1 MPAEEGSM
9 HFLHSIHRFC
19 SNAKNAFASKARILP
34 PTRAGTYRYI
44 DPKAFAIEDS
54 SKILQTLGANQSLL
68 KINRVVS
75 DKMVTIIDSQMVQG
89 MAKGTLTREEWDKK
103 YMKADALYIYQLGCS
118 LAERAAK
125 ETEKD
130 RTHMMELAEMF
141 LGYGKHFERLKK
153 YGLSSADMLM
163 SRECD
168 EHIAFLSKE
177 TSINEFY
184 VAILTDMI
192 PYVVFSNY
200 LLQSIGS
207 SDNNPW
213 EEYAR
218 KYGDLNNHYA
228 KDKLGKTIKIVNEI
242 LVKRKIDNNTAE
254 SIFQNGFTF
263 EDWFIRNAF
272 SDGFN
277 IKPLTRIERS

>member
-1 MPAEEGSM
+1 M

-19 SNAKNAFASKARILP
+19 SNAKIAFASKAGILP
-34 PTRAGTYRYI
+34 PTRAGTYR
-44 DPKAFAIEDS
+44 F
-54 SKILQTLGANQSLL
+54 N
-68 KINRVVS
+68 
-75 DKMVTIIDSQMVQG
+75 
-89 MAKGTLTREEWDKK
+89 
-103 YMKADALYIYQLGCS
+103 
-118 LAERAAK
+118 

-130 RTHMMELAEMF
+130 RMHMMELAEMF

-153 YGLSSADMLM
+153 YGLSSADTLM

-213 EEYAR
+213 EEYAI

-242 LVKRKIDNNTAE
+242 LV
-254 SIFQNGFTF
+254 
-263 EDWFIRNAF
+263 
-272 SDGFN
+272 
-277 IKPLTRIERS
+277 

>member
-1 MPAEEGSM
+1 M

-184 VAILTDMI
+184 VAIL
-192 PYVVFSNY
+192 
-200 LLQSIGS
+200 
-207 SDNNPW
+207 